1 MEFVTTD
8 ENRSE
13 DTPENTLWVV
23 AETTEEIEETVEV
36 EGRRS
41 GGDRG
46 GGFGIPGRVFESA
59 QVIAKHKRV
68 PLDAKA
74 LKAQMQG
81 MLSVVNELF
90 DQTTTQ
96 TGLQLDEVE
105 LSVEINA
112 EGQLSLVGNGGK
124 LGNKGGIKLKFVRSP
139 K

>member
-1 MEFVTTD
+1 MTD
-8 ENRSE
+8 ENTSE
-13 DTPENTLWVV
+13 NTPESTSENTLWVV

-59 QVIAKHKRV
+59 QVIATRKRV

-74 LKAQMQG
+74 LKVQMQG

-90 DQTTTQ
+90 DQTIAQ
-96 TGLQLDEVE
+96 TGLQLNEVE

>member
-1 MEFVTTD
+1 MTEPTTG
-8 ENRSE
+8 
-13 DTPENTLWVV
+13 ENTLWII
-23 AETTEEIEETVEV
+23 AETTEEIEVPVEV
-36 EGRRS
+36 EGRR
-41 GGDRG
+41 GGVDTG
-46 GGFGIPGRVFESA
+46 GGFGIPGRVFEAA
-59 QVIAKHKRV
+59 QVVTGQKRV

-81 MLSVVNELF
+81 MLSVINDLF
-90 DQTTTQ
+90 DQATVQ

-124 LGNKGGIKLKFVRSP
+124 LSNKGGIKLKFVRSP